1 MLESSSSSNSGV
13 AKVSDLPGSILI
25 NIFGRLPLK
34 TVINCKFVCKSWRS
48 LISDSYFYQVY
59 SHHIPTTVF
68 FEVKEMSSSLLNLK
82 EISVIDRQ
90 SCGIAKM
97 QLTTNSRDHVVD
109 IRNMNIQLGNGCN
122 GLICLRGVKTGEP
135 SLIWNPIT
143 RQVIV
148 VPKPATTADDNNVVA
163 GFGLCGHTNRYKVL
177 RIFHKKRD
185 PPSRW
190 RVEIYDLGT
199 GNKWREIGDAPFP
212 IPSTIPGFF
221 INNTLHWNLDKNN
234 KRNDHVNANNNNSL
248 ICGFDFIEEN
258 FKAIKAP
265 PIFSSH
271 KKNKYHWSNLGII
284 GNFLSICAIDAKAFR
299 PDIQVWVMEK
309 YGVPESWALRFSIR
323 DFFIDWCNPYRSI
336 QVINIRDNDEI
347 LMLCANHFVKLYNL
361 RERRFRTVEIFDFPV
376 IAHVPSFVSLKDVFR
391 EHPWG
396 SG

>member
-163 GFGLCGHTNRYKVL
+163 
-177 RIFHKKRD
+177 
-185 PPSRW
+185 
-190 RVEIYDLGT
+190 
-199 GNKWREIGDAPFP
+199 
-212 IPSTIPGFF
+212 
-221 INNTLHWNLDKNN
+221 
-234 KRNDHVNANNNNSL
+234 
-248 ICGFDFIEEN
+248 EEN